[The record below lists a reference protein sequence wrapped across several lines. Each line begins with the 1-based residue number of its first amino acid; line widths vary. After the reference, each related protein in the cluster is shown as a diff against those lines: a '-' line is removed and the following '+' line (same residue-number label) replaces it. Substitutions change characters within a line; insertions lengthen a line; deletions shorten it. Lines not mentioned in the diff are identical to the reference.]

1 MSELQETL
9 RTLRRELAAANT
21 LAPAERSLLETTA
34 EDIARALRLDSRS
47 TTDTSAPGE
56 LLEQAA
62 VRLETEHPGVAS
74 AVRALLDALAKAGI

>member
-1 MSELQETL
+1 
-9 RTLRRELAAANT
+9 
-21 LAPAERSLLETTA
+21 
-34 EDIARALRLDSRS
+34 
-47 TTDTSAPGE
+47 